1 MSVPGISSFYEAHLP
16 MLEKYIISQD
26 KKSYLDTITNQ
37 SEKKLLSL
45 LVDQLPENYEDL
57 FKELKLPSNVKTEL
71 LSTKLLAILI
81 KAETNE
87 QKSQALLKY
96 INEYYKG
103 MSFEYP
109 KPA

>member
-1 MSVPGISSFYEAHLP
+1 
-16 MLEKYIISQD
+16 
-26 KKSYLDTITNQ
+26 
-37 SEKKLLSL
+37 

-87 QKSQALLKY
+87 RKSQALLKY